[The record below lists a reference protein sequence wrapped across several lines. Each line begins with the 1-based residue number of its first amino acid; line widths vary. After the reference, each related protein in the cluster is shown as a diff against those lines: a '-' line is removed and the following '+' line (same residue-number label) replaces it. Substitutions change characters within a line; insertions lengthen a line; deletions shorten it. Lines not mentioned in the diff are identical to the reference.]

1 MDSFQVRSLSAIEMV
16 FIGVSGFE
24 GRVLEVHR
32 FIIKVFRLVPSI
44 WDYYRW
50 IGSRSSGL
58 QGRLAL

>member
-24 GRVLEVHR
+24 GRVLEVYR
-32 FIIKVFRLVPSI
+32 FVIKVFRPVPSA
-44 WDYYRW
+44 WDYRRW

-58 QGRLAL
+58 